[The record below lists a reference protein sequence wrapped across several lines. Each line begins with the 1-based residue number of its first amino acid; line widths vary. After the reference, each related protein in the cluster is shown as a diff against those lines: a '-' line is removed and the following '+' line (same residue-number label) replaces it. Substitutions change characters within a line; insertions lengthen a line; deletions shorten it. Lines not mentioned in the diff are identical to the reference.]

1 MHWAAA
7 GVSAPK
13 TELQKWAGALLSARA
28 RPGNSPARAVPPRMP
43 PIRRRNWRRE
53 VALARALVNASN
65 LLGFIFVCSF
75 HGERVG
81 DPRVRLARAARRSQT
96 QSEG

>member
-13 TELQKWAGALLSARA
+13 TELQKWAAALLSARA
-28 RPGNSPARAVPPRMP
+28 RPGNSPTRAVPPRMP
-43 PIRRRNWRRE
+43 PIRRRAWRRE
-53 VALARALVNASN
+53 VEVARALVNASN
-65 LLGFIFVCSF
+65 LLESIFVRSL
-75 HGERVG
+75 HGERAG
-81 DPRVRLARAARRSQT
+81 DARVRSARAERRSQT